1 MDSPTS
7 GETDTP
13 SSGGRYNEFEHGV
26 MGWHGSGPGTGAVE
40 VTDLQLLISGFTV
53 NENFNVQVHAFATP
67 NDKNFGRMPADGEF
81 NAGTMEFDTPPI
93 MVGVDLVRA
102 NSAIT
107 VWLEAISENT
117 FGSDDRMGTINSTFN
132 IDNVWGIFDADFTH
146 HDNLFDARFRVEP
159 KTKEN
164 ITDPHQLF
172 WPFSNTSTFKLG
184 WDTYARTFRD
194 VVETDKHLDFNP
206 LDFSVHPWEIF
217 FYETFYNNQA
227 EGGSCFGTCLEAV
240 YAREKRTLFLEPLQT
255 SPFNPY
261 ERNHLLGNAATVLNP
276 GIAGDGFTLNEI
288 NVKHGYQVG
297 AGMVEFFLKKWTA
310 GALRDPER
318 AYRESFADFQA
329 GNWPLLTISD
339 QDEFSQEHAHV
350 VLPYEWDPTPDK
362 IGTMHPDQPLTIY
375 VKNPNYPLAGRDT
388 DGCRIE
394 INHRTWDWTFKF
406 DENSTWTGS
415 GRLWGTAAGHTV

>member
-1 MDSPTS
+1 M
-7 GETDTP
+7 GNLLLRNLLQQ
-13 SSGGRYNEFEHGV
+13 SGG
-26 MGWHGSGPGTGAVE
+26 
-40 VTDLQLLISGFTV
+40 
-53 NENFNVQVHAFATP
+53 
-67 NDKNFGRMPADGEF
+67 
-81 NAGTMEFDTPPI
+81 
-93 MVGVDLVRA
+93 
-102 NSAIT
+102 
-107 VWLEAISENT
+107 
-117 FGSDDRMGTINSTFN
+117 
-132 IDNVWGIFDADFTH
+132 
-146 HDNLFDARFRVEP
+146 
-159 KTKEN
+159 
-164 ITDPHQLF
+164 
-172 WPFSNTSTFKLG
+172 
-184 WDTYARTFRD
+184 
-194 VVETDKHLDFNP
+194 
-206 LDFSVHPWEIF
+206 
-217 FYETFYNNQA
+217 

-415 GRLWGTAAGHTV
+415 GDSGGRLLAIPSSELNARPVLPGSIIFELIAAGVYVVLGGEGDTEQITDGYGRTFFHYAPSLSRKIETSIGQSVKEINWDSASRIPNLMQVPMFGRFKEKTQTTAGEVTGQQTLEVTPRVLLSPPWSASGRSSVAS